1 MTGARDPSGFGV
13 FHVGDRLIGI
23 PIRNLAEVCSVPK
36 VSRIM
41 APEGPMIGAF
51 DLRGNL
57 VPLLDVEALSG
68 RRKHEYSVHKAVVL
82 QHDGRVLAVAVDDIV
97 RLTET
102 RPVETRNGQSQTR
115 SAASE
120 NCDTS
125 VSVFPAGFVL
135 DGDVVSCLNADAL
148 FARVDVLSVAHVR
161 AAARHTQMGHDG
173 KYLIFRAGGAHFA
186 IDTRHIS
193 ATVPKGKLDPE
204 GVRMDGGL
212 CLGFTDH
219 FGWRVPVVDTN
230 CALGVGTIMSPF
242 ETETVLLRFPD
253 TKLLGL
259 HVESTERLSSL
270 PDEQLTESSP
280 LVRRNGLLTNVHITS
295 DGTQVFVIDFDAL
308 SRQEDLL
315 SLSRLSS
322 QNTPRKVKSAGDA
335 KPGDDAIRE
344 SQRYLLFE
352 AGATFAVPAR
362 SLSRILRMPNNVV
375 PGKNMPDGVKGFFSH
390 DNRSVPLVILP
401 QTDHTCARD
410 GFVLMVTSRHGEV
423 GFYASRICA
432 MKTSEWRIPNREN
445 ATETADL
452 IKIRNPDTQGL
463 VTVADLGG
471 IADSLVTELIPNA

>member
-1 MTGARDPSGFGV
+1 
-13 FHVGDRLIGI
+13 
-23 PIRNLAEVCSVPK
+23 
-36 VSRIM
+36 M

-57 VPLLDVEALSG
+57 VPLLDVEVLSG
-68 RRKHEYSVHKAVVL
+68 RRKHEHSVQRAVVL

-97 RLTET
+97 RLSEA
-102 RPVETRNGQSQTR
+102 RPIEARNGR
-115 SAASE
+115 SETGNETSE
-120 NCDTS
+120 NCDDT
-125 VSVFPAGFVL
+125 VSLFPSGFVL
-135 DGDVVSCLNADAL
+135 DGEVVSCLNADAL

-173 KYLIFRAGGAHFA
+173 KYLIFRAGGAHFG

-204 GVRMDGGL
+204 GVRVEGGL
-212 CLGFTDH
+212 CLGFADH

-230 CALGVGTIMSPF
+230 CALGVGAIMSPH

-259 HVESTERLSSL
+259 HVDSTERLSSL
-270 PDEQLTESSP
+270 PDEQLNQSSL
-280 LVRRNGLLTNVHITS
+280 LVRRNGLLTKVHITG

-308 SRQEDLL
+308 SRQHDLL
-315 SLSRLSS
+315 SLSMLSS
-322 QNTPRKVKSAGDA
+322 RTSSLDEKPPADAGLA
-335 KPGDDAIRE
+335 DDAVRE
-344 SQRYLLFE
+344 NQRYLVFE

-362 SLSRILRMPNNVV
+362 SLSRILRMPSTIV
-375 PGKNMPDGVKGFFSH
+375 PGKDMPAGVKGFFSH

-401 QTDHTCARD
+401 QSDHMCTHD
-410 GFVLMVTSRHGEV
+410 GFVLLVTSTHGQV
-423 GFYASRICA
+423 GFFASRICA
-432 MKTSEWRIPNREN
+432 MKTSEWRIPNRES

-471 IADSLVTELIPNA
+471 IAKSLVTELIPTA